1 MSDMTYRK
9 PTTGIDRTFKSRGP
23 LAGIVIL
30 PAVAYACLS
39 PPLVNAG
46 TWADAGL
53 SVLAWAIFS
62 AGIVMRI
69 WATLYIGGRKSVAL
83 VTEGPYAA
91 CRHPLYVGS
100 FFVAVSLAVF
110 LKSPVVLVAV
120 AATAFIYAVWII
132 PSEEQ
137 HALACFGAAYR
148 EYQAA
153 TPRFIPSF
161 RRLKRP
167 GFVEIKVAEL
177 LRELG
182 RDLIGVMIGA
192 SAELVAH
199 CRAEPWWPHLVRF
212 L

>member
-1 MSDMTYRK
+1 MTD
-9 PTTGIDRTFKSRGP
+9 IDRTFKARGP
-23 LAGIVIL
+23 LAAMVIL
-30 PAVAYACLS
+30 PAVAYACFT
-39 PPLVNAG
+39 PPLVNAD
-46 TWADAGL
+46 TWADMGL
-53 SVLAWAIFS
+53 NVLAWAILG
-62 AGIVMRI
+62 AGIFMRI
-69 WATLYIGGRKSVAL
+69 WATLYIGGRKSIAM

-110 LKSPVVLVAV
+110 LKSPVVLAAV
-120 AATAFIYAVWII
+120 LATALLYAIWVL

-153 TPRFIPSF
+153 TPGFIPNF

-182 RDLIGVMIGA
+182 RDFIGIMLGA
-192 SAELVAH
+192 SAQLVAH
-199 CRAEPWWPHLVRF
+199 CRAAPWWPNLAN
-212 L
+212 LL